1 MFARSALHRF
11 RNRPRTIRFH
21 IVSLVAIIL
30 IPLISIIAL
39 LAVNLAEEKRSRIES
54 ELVNMADQVTT
65 MADREVTKKVGML
78 IGLAAAGN
86 LASGDTRDFQKYTAT
101 LAAETRINRMWA
113 FDKEGTIVSSGA
125 WSEGESG
132 TDPELLT
139 RVFRGETAVSEV
151 RGEGLRNATVVI
163 AVPVVVDGKVAFGV
177 AAEIPIDY
185 LSRLFA
191 AAGLR
196 EDWAA
201 AIVDVN
207 GRFVARSLDAER
219 RVGHPARPELG
230 EAARRV
236 SEAGM
241 FENVTYEG
249 VLVLNAFRRSPLTG
263 WTTVIAVPKAN
274 LNAPLK
280 RYVTYASLGIAAIL
294 LLTLSLAS
302 AQAARISEPV
312 QKLSRGALAL
322 VEGHKFPEAKHR
334 IYELDEVRGA
344 FERAIAESAHLS
356 ALVASSGDAIMS
368 VGLNGMIKTW
378 NAGAEA
384 LFGYSAKDII
394 GQPETILIPQDE
406 REEFH
411 KQRAEV
417 LLGHSVKTESVRL
430 RQDNSRVDVSLNLA
444 PIRGPGG
451 EIAAVSS
458 IVHDISGRKAVER
471 RLQFLMRE
479 LSHRSKNQLAIIQ
492 AIATQLSRSA
502 ETVDDFMSRFRTR
515 LQGLSASHD
524 LLVSRN
530 WTGVLLEELVRRQL
544 EPFADTSR
552 DNVEITGP
560 QLQLTVSAAE
570 AIGLALH
577 ELATNSAK
585 YGSLSVPSGRLRV
598 AWSFERTA
606 GEPPCVRLEWCETGG
621 PAVRVPE
628 RKGFGSLVI
637 ERMVASAIGGKVR
650 LEFPPAG
657 VYWRL
662 EFPNENLVDPE
673 SNEPAAAAAFPH
685 PAVAETEAAP
695 PPREVGAMPTR

>member
-1 MFARSALHRF
+1 MLARSALHRL
-11 RNRPRTIRFH
+11 RSRPRTIRFH

-39 LAVNLAEEKRSRIES
+39 LAISLAEAKRSRIES
-54 ELVNMADQVTT
+54 ELVSMADQVTT
-65 MADREVTKKVGML
+65 MADREITKKIGML
-78 IGLAAAGN
+78 IGLTAAGN
-86 LASGDTRDFQKYTAT
+86 LASGDIRDFHKHTAT
-101 LAAETRINRMWA
+101 LASESRINRMWA

-125 WSEGESG
+125 MSDGESGG

-139 RVFRGETAVSEV
+139 RVFGGETVVSEV
-151 RGEGLRNATVVI
+151 HGEGLRSATVVI
-163 AVPVVVDGKVAFGV
+163 AVPVVGNGQVTFGV

-185 LSRLFA
+185 LSLLFA

-201 AIVDVN
+201 AIVDRN
-207 GRFVARSLDAER
+207 GRYVARSLDAER
-219 RVGHPARPELG
+219 RVGQAARPELG

-236 SEAGM
+236 SDTGM

-249 VLVLNAFRRSPLTG
+249 VSVLNAFRRSPLTG
-263 WTTVIAVPKAN
+263 WTTVVAVPKAN
-274 LNAPLK
+274 LNAPLR
-280 RYVTYASLGIAAIL
+280 RYVAYASLGIAGIL
-294 LLTLSLAS
+294 FLTLSLAS
-302 AQAARISEPV
+302 AQAARIAEPV
-312 QKLSRGALAL
+312 RNLSRGAVAL

-334 IYELDEVRGA
+334 IYELDEVRAA

-384 LFGYSAKDII
+384 LFGYSAKEVI
-394 GQPETILIPQDE
+394 GEPETILIPQDE
-406 REEFH
+406 REAFH

-417 LLGHSVKTESVRL
+417 LLGHSIKTESVRL

-444 PIRGPGG
+444 PICGPGG

-458 IVHDISGRKAVER
+458 IIHDISGRKAVEQ
-471 RLQFLMRE
+471 RLKFLMRE

-492 AIATQLSRSA
+492 AIATQLARSA

-544 EPFADTSR
+544 EPFADTAR

-560 QLQLTVSAAE
+560 QLQLTVSTAE

-585 YGSLSVPSGRLRV
+585 YGALSVPSGRLKV
-598 AWSFERTA
+598 AWSLEPAA
-606 GEPPCVRLEWCETGG
+606 GELPCVRLEWCETGG

-637 ERMVASAIGGKVR
+637 ERMVASAISGKVR
-650 LEFPPAG
+650 LEFAPAG

-662 EFPNENLVDPE
+662 AFPSENLVDIDE
-673 SNEPAAAAAFPH
+673 HRNMAPAATAPASAAIL
-685 PAVAETEAAP
+685 
-695 PPREVGAMPTR
+695 